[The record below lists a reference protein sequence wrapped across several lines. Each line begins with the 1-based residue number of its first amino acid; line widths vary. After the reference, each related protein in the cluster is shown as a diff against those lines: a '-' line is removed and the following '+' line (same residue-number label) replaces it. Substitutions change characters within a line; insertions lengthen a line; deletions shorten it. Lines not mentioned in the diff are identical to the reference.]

1 MDKSIHNPRVFVDRI
16 IDDSYHVVK
25 QVYLGLDNIN
35 SVNNSLYT
43 INTVANNLEEIQNV
57 QDAAD
62 SLNVL
67 NANLD
72 KVLIVQEHVDSIDSL
87 APYAKD
93 IDTVASNI
101 KHVQDAVVNANKA
114 EEYAKQA
121 YNYKEEAQASAESA
135 SKSSENADK
144 ANQNSQEILE
154 ENREIG
160 NYLKSNESIYK
171 SIKEN
176 ADATKLV
183 AGNINSVVNVA
194 TDLKGESSNDTSQD
208 LGMIGNDD
216 PSDTTVVTG
225 GNIKKVAD
233 DIDSVRTT
241 ANNIER
247 IKTIANSIDSLE
259 ETTENFNNLLSQTND
274 SANLAK
280 DWANKTDGIVADD
293 EYSAKYYALKAKED
307 GTNAVNTAKLSAI
320 NSINAA
326 KTQSIDAVKS
336 QELTSISSMQTEADS
351 YRAEFDAQILK
362 ATEQAE
368 LAKEYAGQSA
378 SGQVNADWE
387 ETSPDSRS
395 YIKNKPDI
403 YTKTEVDSKLSSGL
417 SAKVDISTYTTDKE
431 SFATKTS
438 IADMLTKTEAQESYL
453 SITGKAESAKTAD
466 SVAWSNV
473 TGTEKVRTTDTPITM
488 NDFGG
493 SIDLG
498 MIG

>member
-35 SVNNSLYT
+35 SINNSLDT

-93 IDTVASNI
+93 VGTVASNI

-114 EEYAKQA
+114 EEYAEQA

-144 ANQNSQEILE
+144 ANQNSQEILK
-154 ENREIG
+154 ENKEIG

-194 TDLKGESSNDTSQD
+194 TDLKGESSSDTSQD

-259 ETTENFNNLLSQTND
+259 ETTENFNNLLSQTKD

-293 EYSAKYYALKAKED
+293 EYSAKYYALKAKENGID
-307 GTNAVNTAKLSAI
+307 AI
-320 NSINAA
+320 NS
-326 KTQSIDAVKS
+326 VKDTVFKEIELTKD
-336 QELTSISSMQTEADS
+336 QALTSIKEQETSSVSSIT
-351 YRAEFDAQILK
+351 LK
-362 ATEQAE
+362 ADTYVSEFETQVQEATKQAN
-368 LAKEYAGQSA
+368 LAKDYANQASAGQINS
-378 SGQVNADWE
+378 DWE
-387 ETSPDSRS
+387 ETSPDEKS